1 MATTSLPPA
10 NEDALSQRFRH
21 AMRRT
26 AAGVAVVTT
35 LRREQQSGLTV
46 SSFVSL
52 SFAPPSIL
60 VCLNGESSTLDAIRE
75 SGVMAVNILA
85 DHQIGIAEVFAG
97 GQRGEARFD
106 HGEWISLETGSPV
119 LKEAIATFDCRLAT
133 TFEFGTHHI
142 VIGEVMA
149 VEVGEATP
157 LLYHA
162 RTYGRFGE

>member
-1 MATTSLPPA
+1 MATTSTAPL
-10 NEDALSQRFRH
+10 DADPVAERFRV
-21 AMRRT
+21 AMRHT

-35 LRREQQSGLTV
+35 RRRDQPSGLTV

-75 SGVMAVNILA
+75 SGILAVNILA
-85 DHQIGIAEVFAG
+85 DHQIGIAEAFAG
-97 GQRGEARFD
+97 GQRGDARFE
-106 HGEWISLETGSPV
+106 HGEWETLTTGAPV
-119 LKEAIATFDCRLAT
+119 LRESIASFDCRLAT
-133 TFEFGTHHI
+133 TLAYGTHHI
-142 VIGEVMA
+142 VIGDVVA
-149 VEVGEATP
+149 IEVGEPKP

>member
-1 MATTSLPPA
+1 MASTQPPA
-10 NEDALSQRFRH
+10 GEDPLVQNFRL

-26 AAGVAVVTT
+26 AAAVAVVTT
-35 LRREQQSGLTV
+35 RRGGLPSGLTV
-46 SSFVSL
+46 SSFVSV

-60 VCLNGESSTLDAIRE
+60 VCLNGESATLDAIRE

-85 DHQIGIAEVFAG
+85 ENQIDIAEVFAG
-97 GQRGEARFD
+97 AQRGEARFD
-106 HGEWISLETGSPV
+106 HGEWMDGVTGSPV
-119 LKEAIATFDCRLAT
+119 LKDAIAAFDCRLAK

-142 VIGEVMA
+142 VIGELVA
-149 VEVGEATP
+149 VEVGEAKP

>member
-1 MATTSLPPA
+1 MP
-10 NEDALSQRFRH
+10 
-21 AMRRT
+21 
-26 AAGVAVVTT
+26 
-35 LRREQQSGLTV
+35 SGLTV

-75 SGVMAVNILA
+75 SGVLAVNILSDA
-85 DHQIGIAEVFAG
+85 QIGIAEVFAG
-97 GQRGEARFD
+97 AQRGEARFE
-106 HGEWISLETGSPV
+106 HGEWVDGVSGAPV
-119 LKEAIATFDCRLAT
+119 LKEAIAAFDCRLAK

-142 VIGEVMA
+142 VIGEVLA
-149 VEVGEATP
+149 VEVGEAKP